1 MSSPSDRRRHK
12 ASTGGSSNKG
22 GRRLRS
28 FNDAL
33 IDYERFMFDER
44 TGHRSYIYCGSFIM
58 FFWEHG
64 ESEGFL
70 LGIEERDDSS
80 LAASGGLDAETESS
94 SFPLSGII
102 KEILVE
108 LVHTFHLPRVHK
120 VLIPRVTVMNT

>member
-44 TGHRSYIYCGSFIM
+44 TGHRSYIHCGPM

-64 ESEGFL
+64 ESEGLL

-80 LAASGGLDAETESS
+80 LAAPGGLDAETESS